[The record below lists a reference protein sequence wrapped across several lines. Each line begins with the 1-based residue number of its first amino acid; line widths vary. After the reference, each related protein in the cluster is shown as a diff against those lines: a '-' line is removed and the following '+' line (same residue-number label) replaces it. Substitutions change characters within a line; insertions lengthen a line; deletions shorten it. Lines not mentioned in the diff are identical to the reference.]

1 MDTTT
6 IILIAAPVI
15 IIQVGLQIYAL
26 YDIYRNGGARPPLPT
41 WAWVLI
47 VLLGEMIGVI
57 VYFIFGRKEEG
68 YAE

>member
-6 IILIAAPVI
+6 VILALIPIVL
-15 IIQVGLQIYAL
+15 IQIGLQVYAL

-47 VLLGEMIGVI
+47 IILGELLGPIL
-57 VYFIFGRKEEG
+57 YFFFGRKEDVD
-68 YAE
+68 A